1 MVSETMAEIAR
12 DCKSGSKWTQNDLES
27 FNIKVLEKSENEFFG
42 VSLNEVSLDSVPSGL
57 VNLEFSTTDD
67 MESYDIL
74 EYLDLATIE
83 SEECTVDD
91 FAHELL
97 RVLNFKRVGQ
107 LIRNGKDIKMTMC
120 GKNTHAKTDV
130 CIVDEKGILFLI
142 QE

>member
-27 FNIKVLEKSENEFFG
+27 FNIKVLKKSENEFFG

-74 EYLDLATIE
+74 GYLDLAMSNNL
-83 SEECTVDD
+83 SEESAVDD
-91 FAHELL
+91 FASRLL
-97 RVLNFKRVGQ
+97 EILK
-107 LIRNGKDIKMTMC
+107 IK
-120 GKNTHAKTDV
+120 KV
-130 CIVDEKGILFLI
+130 
-142 QE
+142 